1 MSLYFWVGFNILIA
15 LLLALDLG
23 LFVKKRG
30 VSSLRQAWGHTAF
43 WVALALLFNLFVY
56 IFLGPEKALQFFTG
70 YLIEKSLSV
79 DNLFVFLTIFVHF
92 RVSGELQHKVL
103 FWGILGALVFRLC
116 LILMGIA
123 LVGHFHWIFYLLGAF
138 LMFTGVQVVLQ
149 KEKTTDPSKSW
160 SFRFFNKI
168 LRVEQKKGKG
178 DFFVKSKGRWKVT
191 SLFIVLLLIET
202 TDLIFSL
209 DSIPA
214 IFAITTDPFIV
225 YTSNAFAVLGLRSLY
240 FVLAASLNKLKYYKL
255 GLGAILVFVG
265 LKMFLTD
272 VYTISLPISL
282 AVIVA
287 ILAVMVVTSLSGRKP
302 RRPV

>member
-1 MSLYFWVGFNILIA
+1 M
-15 LLLALDLG
+15 
-23 LFVKKRG
+23 
-30 VSSLRQAWGHTAF
+30 
-43 WVALALLFNLFVY
+43 ALALIFNLFVY

-92 RVSGELQHKVL
+92 RVSEELQHKVL

-116 LILMGIA
+116 LILTGIA
-123 LVGHFHWIFYLLGAF
+123 LIDRFHWIFHLLGAF
-138 LMFTGVQVVLQ
+138 LMFTGIQFALQ
-149 KEKTTDPSKSW
+149 KQKGTDPADSW
-160 SFRFFNKI
+160 SYRFFKWA
-168 LRVEQKKGKG
+168 LPFEPRKGKG
-178 DFFVKSKGRWKVT
+178 DFFVKSNGKWKVT

-202 TDLIFSL
+202 SDIIFSL

-240 FVLAASLNKLKYYKL
+240 FILAASLNKLKHYKL

-265 LKMFLTD
+265 FKMFLTD
-272 VYTISLPISL
+272 IYAISLPVSL
-282 AVIVA
+282 AIIVVILVA
-287 ILAVMVVTSLSGRKP
+287 TTAFSLKARSKS
-302 RRPV
+302 

>member
-1 MSLYFWVGFNILIA
+1 MSLYFWVGFNILIV

-23 LFVKKRG
+23 LFVKKKG
-30 VSSLRQAWGHTAF
+30 ISSPRQAWGHTAF

-79 DNLFVFLTIFVHF
+79 DNLFIFLTIFVHF
-92 RVSGELQHKVL
+92 RVSEELQHKVL

-116 LILMGIA
+116 LILTGIA
-123 LVGHFHWIFYLLGAF
+123 LVGHFHWIFHLLGAF
-138 LMFTGVQVVLQ
+138 LIFTGIQFALQ
-149 KEKTTDPSKSW
+149 KEKETDPSKSW
-160 SFRFFNKI
+160 SFRFFKMI
-168 LRVEQKKGKG
+168 LPVEQKKGKG
-178 DFFVKSKGRWKVT
+178 DFFVKSKGKWKVT

-202 TDLIFSL
+202 TDIIFSL

-240 FVLAASLNKLKYYKL
+240 FILASSLNKLKFYKL

-272 VYTISLPISL
+272 IYTISLPVSL
-282 AVIVA
+282 AVIVV
-287 ILAVMVVTSLSGRKP
+287 ILAATAAFSLKARAKG
-302 RRPV
+302 